1 MPLWMTRHWSE
12 ARRKEMAG
20 AKAEKIVTPRL
31 FVRAAPAG
39 EIKLVEANMANTA
52 AGLFENPASTDEL
65 VRDLEDSGYPVDG
78 SREQFIR
85 QSDGLSAATGGLAAA
100 PVELDKRSA
109 QRTCATPSDD
119 RGMTGGDVSKQGN
132 AAEVDRAS

>member
-1 MPLWMTRHWSE
+1 
-12 ARRKEMAG
+12 
-20 AKAEKIVTPRL
+20 
-31 FVRAAPAG
+31 
-39 EIKLVEANMANTA
+39 MANTA

-85 QSDGLSAATGGLAAA
+85 QPDGPAVATSELVAA

>member
-1 MPLWMTRHWSE
+1 MATMWTAMKFLAAKLLFLH
-12 ARRKEMAG
+12 RRERCCTKLADMSRKPANV
-20 AKAEKIVTPRL
+20 AK
-31 FVRAAPAG
+31 
-39 EIKLVEANMANTA
+39 TA
-52 AGLFENPASTDEL
+52 AGLSENPGSTDDL

-85 QSDGLSAATGGLAAA
+85 QPDGLSVATGGLAAA

-119 RGMTGGDVSKQGN
+119 RGTTGGDVAEQDN
-132 AAEVDRAS
+132 AAGIAGRVND

>member
-1 MPLWMTRHWSE
+1 
-12 ARRKEMAG
+12 
-20 AKAEKIVTPRL
+20 
-31 FVRAAPAG
+31 
-39 EIKLVEANMANTA
+39 VEANVARTA
-52 AGLFENPASTDEL
+52 AGLSENPGSTDDL

-85 QSDGLSAATGGLAAA
+85 QPDGLSVATGGLAAA

-119 RGMTGGDVSKQGN
+119 RGTTGGDVAEQDN
-132 AAEVDRAS
+132 AAGIAGRVND

>member
-78 SREQFIR
+78 SREQFVR

>member
-1 MPLWMTRHWSE
+1 MTRHWSE

-78 SREQFIR
+78 SREQFVR

-100 PVELDKRSA
+100 SVELDKRSA

-119 RGMTGGDVSKQGN
+119 GGTTGGDVSKQGN
-132 AAEVDRAS
+132 AAEVARAS